1 MARRRRFG
9 WFAGAIG
16 GLAVAGTTPDALAE
30 SRAAPGSDARA
41 AAIAKLLESVGSFA
55 VSGAVKTE
63 DGLLL
68 PESIAIEIKSEICV
82 ESREPG
88 ARFWSLDFDT
98 CFAFVA
104 RDSLDAVGEY
114 SVSVPCLDADATY
127 ESRHPFGDLRLIQR
141 GPVSFLAVSD
151 AGWNHHETFTSS
163 RTQRRDLLLTLE
175 PEVFWVV
182 KEGGDLRERPLAAA
196 TAIRRMDF
204 GTGVPVVRFHEG
216 WAEVVVDDRIAW
228 MEMRFLGT
236 EKQLEEA
243 RPFRGK
249 PAVEPLPVPE
259 SP

>member
-1 MARRRRFG
+1 VARRRRFG

-16 GLAVAGTTPDALAE
+16 LALAGVATGASPE
-30 SRAAPGSDARA
+30 KRLPAGADARSA
-41 AAIAKLLESVGSFA
+41 ATAKLLESVGSFA

-63 DGLLL
+63 EGLLL
-68 PESIAIEIKSEICV
+68 PEFIAIEIKSEICV

-88 ARFWSLDFDT
+88 ARFWSLDYDT

-104 RDSLDAVGEY
+104 SDSLDAAGEY
-114 SVSVPCLDADATY
+114 SVAVPCLDADATY
-127 ESRHPFGDLRLIQR
+127 ESHHSFGDLRLIQR
-141 GPVSFLAVSD
+141 GPVSFLAESS

-182 KEGGDLRERPLAAA
+182 KEGGELRERPVPAAA
-196 TAIRRMDF
+196 AIRRMDF

-216 WAEVVVDDRIAW
+216 WAEVVLGDRMGW

-249 PAVEPLPVPE
+249 PAVEPLPPPE